1 VYPLITNAQV
11 NAYKVYCSSPRLG
24 DVPCSGNCF
33 LQGILARDAS
43 RDGDGTS
50 QESFVMGTGIAA
62 DVLPDLEWMLIRC
75 YELRCWDGVGRPARE
90 RLEELGLWGLSRPA
104 DQASV

>member
-1 VYPLITNAQV
+1 
-11 NAYKVYCSSPRLG
+11 
-24 DVPCSGNCF
+24 
-33 LQGILARDAS
+33 
-43 RDGDGTS
+43 
-50 QESFVMGTGIAA
+50 MGTGIAA
-62 DVLPDLEWMLIRC
+62 GVLPDPERMLIRC